1 MKVAVC
7 LSGHVRNF
15 VDCKESFINQIVN
28 KYNPDIFVH
37 TWDEYGYGR
46 NGSPTNPINEETLT
60 AIEKNKHLGLASNTE
75 FLRGTPKVDF
85 GILSDLNVKEIVI
98 ENYND
103 IEGEIIKIAEKV
115 NVKWDID
122 YPPNFISSLRKIK
135 LCNNLRKEYEKIY
148 SIEYD
153 IIIWARFDLIYY
165 DFNIEKGTNLFHT
178 PISQAYH
185 DVSDI
190 FSYSSPNLMNIFCTF
205 YDCLSEYNEKN
216 IHFNP
221 HNLIMHHLESK
232 NIPYVK
238 DDKINLDIL
247 RR

>member
-7 LSGHVRNF
+7 LTGHVRNF
-15 VDCKESFINQIVN
+15 IDCKQSFIEQVVN

-46 NGSPTNPINEETLT
+46 NGSPTNPINEETLL

-75 FLRGTPKVDF
+75 FLRGTPKVNF
-85 GILSDLNVKEIVI
+85 GVLSDLNIKELVV

-103 IEGEIIKIAEKV
+103 IEKEIITIAEKV

-135 LCNNLRKEYEKIY
+135 LCNDLRKNYEKTYGIN
-148 SIEYD
+148 YD
-153 IIIWARFDLIYY
+153 IVIRTRFDLIYY
-165 DFNIEKGTNLFHT
+165 DLKIEKTNNFHT
-178 PISQAYH
+178 PISHSYH
-185 DVSDI
+185 AVSDI
-190 FSYSSPNLMNIFCTF
+190 FSYSSPNLMDKFCTF
-205 YDCLSEYNEKN
+205 YDSLNEYNEQN

-232 NIPYVK
+232 NIPYIK
-238 DDKINLDIL
+238 DGNLNLDIL

>member
-15 VDCKESFINQIVN
+15 IDCKGSFIEKVVN

-46 NGSPTNPINEETLT
+46 NGSPTNPINEETIL

-75 FLRGTPKVDF
+75 FLRGSPKVDF
-85 GILSDLNVKEIVI
+85 NILSDLNIKELVV

-103 IEGEIIKIAEKV
+103 IEDEIVKIAEKI

-135 LCNNLRKEYEKIY
+135 LCNNLRKNYEKIY
-148 SIEYD
+148 DTNYD
-153 IIIWARFDLIYY
+153 IIVRSRFDLIYY
-165 DFNIEKGTNLFHT
+165 SLILEKDTKFFHT
-178 PISQAYH
+178 PISHSYH
-185 DVSDI
+185 AISDI
-190 FSYSSPNLMNIFCTF
+190 FSYSSPTVMDRFCTF
-205 YDCLSEYNEKN
+205 YDCLNEYNEKN
-216 IHFNP
+216 VHFNP
-221 HNLIMHHLESK
+221 HNLIMHHLETK
-232 NIPYVK
+232 NILYVK
-238 DDKINLDIL
+238 DGNLNLDIL
-247 RR
+247 RK